1 MEPIANALKSAEQW
15 LDARGRK
22 AWIIAV
28 VLGFIF
34 IWPIGLALL
43 IYAIWS
49 NRMFSSTHRSKSRS
63 RHSARSRFERSGND
77 AFDSYRDETLK
88 RLEDEQAAFQTFLDK
103 LRRAKDQAEF
113 DQFMDDRRRHPARD
127 ADVEDAKPVNE
138 RRDMEG
144 GQTPYPA

>member
-1 MEPIANALKSAEQW
+1 MEPIANALKSAEHW

-34 IWPIGLALL
+34 VWPIGLALL
-43 IYAIWS
+43 MYAIWS
-49 NRMFSSTHRSKSRS
+49 NRMFTSTHKSRS
-63 RHSARSRFERSGND
+63 CDRRAARTRFESSGND

-113 DQFMDDRRRHPARD
+113 DQFMDDRRRRPTRD
-127 ADVEDAKPVNE
+127 ADVEDAEPVNE
-138 RRDMEG
+138 RRDMDG
-144 GQTPYPA
+144 GQALYPA